1 MEQNKDDSR
10 GVTKRPKG
18 QKGSVSAQKKVE
30 TSLASAIVAVPRS
43 LSAKVVRQIFPIHD
57 QEALK
62 KLQNDWVKQFLKR
75 QPIGKI
81 RH

>member
-1 MEQNKDDSR
+1 M
-10 GVTKRPKG
+10 
-18 QKGSVSAQKKVE
+18 SAQKKVE

-75 QPIGKI
+75 QPIGKSI
-81 RH
+81 FDDIDGVCKFHDSTRVPLTR